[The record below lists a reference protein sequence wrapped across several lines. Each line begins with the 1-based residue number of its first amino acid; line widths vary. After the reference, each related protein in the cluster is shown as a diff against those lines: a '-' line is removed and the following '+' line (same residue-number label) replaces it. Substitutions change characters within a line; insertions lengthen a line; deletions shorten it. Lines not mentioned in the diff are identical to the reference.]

1 MTYDPAP
8 TDPSATGLPAAAAP
22 YDLLLRGG
30 EVVDPEGETRQV
42 ADVAVADGRI
52 AAVGADLPAAGAR
65 RVIDAAGTLVTPGLI
80 DLHAHGYWGVTY
92 DGLRVDAV
100 AGRSG
105 VTTWVDAGSAGAAT
119 FPGFRRYVIEASQT
133 RILPFLNLCAVGIIY
148 RGVMEFEDLRFA
160 DVGFAVETVEAH
172 RDLIVGIKLRLGRT
186 IVGNN
191 DDHPIWLA
199 REVADR
205 VQLPIMAHVG
215 EPPPTL
221 RRLLEAMGPGD
232 VVTHCFRGGEGGLG
246 GIVLRSGVRPEVRAA
261 RERGVL
267 FDVGHGAG
275 GFSFATARAALDAGF
290 PPDTISSD
298 LHQQSI
304 AGSARDL
311 PHVLSKFLALGMPL
325 ETVVA
330 KATIAPARVLRR
342 EAAANGAGGWAGARS
357 HLDDLGT
364 LRVGAPADVAVFAV
378 EHGEQ
383 VFEDVRGER
392 VTGTMRLV
400 PRWTIRAGEVLEPTG
415 DYGPLPLFR
424 RARR

>member
-1 MTYDPAP
+1 MDVDT
-8 TDPSATGLPAAAAP
+8 TATPRTPPP

-30 EVVDPEGETRQV
+30 EVLDPEQGTRRA
-42 ADVAVADGRI
+42 ADVAVEAGRI
-52 AAVGADLPAAGAR
+52 AVVAPSLPVNGVR
-65 RVIDAAGTLVTPGLI
+65 RVVDVAGKLVTPGLI

-172 RDLIVGIKLRLGRT
+172 RDLIVGIKLRLGRG

-199 REVADR
+199 REVADQ
-205 VQLPIMAHVG
+205 VQLPMMVHIG
-215 EPPPTL
+215 DPPPTL
-221 RRLLEAMGPGD
+221 PRLLEAMGPGD
-232 VVTHCFRGGEGGLG
+232 VVTHCFRGGAEGLG
-246 GIVLRSGVRPEVRAA
+246 GIVLRSGIRPEVRAA

-275 GFSFATARAALDAGF
+275 GFSFATAQAALDAGF
-290 PPDTISSD
+290 EPDTISSD

-304 AGSARDL
+304 VAAARDL
-311 PHVLSKFLALGMPL
+311 PHVLSKFLALGMSL
-325 ETVVA
+325 EQVIA
-330 KATIAPARVLRR
+330 KATVAPARVLRR
-342 EAAANGAGGWAGARS
+342 EAAATGSTALIADLQ
-357 HLDDLGT
+357 HLGT
-364 LRVGAPADVAVFAV
+364 LRTGAPADLAVFSL
-378 EHGEQ
+378 EHGDFA
-383 VFEDVRGER
+383 FEDVRGER
-392 VTGTMRLV
+392 LSGTTRLV
-400 PRWTIRAGEVLEPTG
+400 PEMTIRAGRAVEPEG

>member
-1 MTYDPAP
+1 MMAADT
-8 TDPSATGLPAAAAP
+8 TATATARTPLP

-30 EVVDPEGETRQV
+30 EVLDPEQGTRRV
-42 ADVAVADGRI
+42 ADVAVEAGRI
-52 AAVGADLPAAGAR
+52 AAVAPALPANGAR
-65 RVIDAAGTLVTPGLI
+65 RVVEVAGKLVTPGLI

-172 RDLIVGIKLRLGRT
+172 RDLIVGIKLRLGRG

-199 REVADR
+199 REVADQ
-205 VQLPIMAHVG
+205 VQLPMMVHVG
-215 EPPPTL
+215 DPPPTL
-221 RRLLEAMGPGD
+221 PRLLEAMGPGD
-232 VVTHCFRGGEGGLG
+232 VVTHCFRGGAEGLG
-246 GIVLRSGVRPEVRAA
+246 GIVLRSGIRPEVRAA

-290 PPDTISSD
+290 EPDTISSD

-304 AGSARDL
+304 VAAARDL

-325 ETVVA
+325 EQVIA
-330 KATIAPARVLRR
+330 KATVAPARVLRR
-342 EAAANGAGGWAGARS
+342 EAAATGSTAPIADLQ
-357 HLDDLGT
+357 HLGT
-364 LRVGAPADVAVFAV
+364 LRAGAPADLAVFSL
-378 EHGEQ
+378 EHGEH

-392 VTGTMRLV
+392 LSGATRLV
-400 PRWTIRAGEVLEPTG
+400 PEMTIRAGRVMEPEG
-415 DYGPLPLFR
+415 DHGPLPLFR